1 MAQLKS
7 IIGSILRDIIYAQH
21 EANLY
26 AVSLG
31 ESYGKD
37 GKARGFDLP
46 NIMFS
51 DIEMELRYA
60 VSRSDDEEEQA
71 NISYS
76 KFRKYLGT
84 LCAEVARTAINQGI
98 STVLYSGIER
108 DEDDKAFFLHLKQDK
123 ELYSRFHV
131 FLFKNLKNSFDS
143 ELYTMINGTDGKVN
157 EQNVTDRLMT
167 VIRSKFL
174 NDTDLTTLFSG
185 TDGKSLYKQ
194 CDEDILKA
202 VSSAVHTQ
210 SDGKTFRKSK
220 LYPRLDVEVSSSE
233 LEKLPSSAIQTF
245 RFKFRPAETPP
256 TLMDTEDDLDD
267 FDMK

>member
-1 MAQLKS
+1 MTIWIHLHFLYVDVLKIRFS
-7 IIGSILRDIIYAQH
+7 ISWHIL
-21 EANLY
+21 LY
-26 AVSLG
+26 
-31 ESYGKD
+31 
-37 GKARGFDLP
+37 
-46 NIMFS
+46 
-51 DIEMELRYA
+51 
-60 VSRSDDEEEQA
+60 QC
-71 NISYS
+71 YS
-76 KFRKYLGT
+76 VT
-84 LCAEVARTAINQGI
+84 
-98 STVLYSGIER
+98 S
-108 DEDDKAFFLHLKQDK
+108 H
-123 ELYSRFHV
+123 
-131 FLFKNLKNSFDS
+131 LKNSFDS

-174 NDTDLTTLFSG
+174 NDTDLTPLFSG

>member
-26 AVSLG
+26 TVSLG

-37 GKARGFDLP
+37 GKAKGFDLP

-60 VSRSDDEEEQA
+60 VTGSDDEEEQA

-76 KFRKYLGT
+76 KLRKHLGT
-84 LCAEVARTAINQGI
+84 LCAEASRTAISQCI

-108 DEDDKAFFLHLKQDK
+108 DEEDKAFFLHLKQDK
-123 ELYSRFHV
+123 ELYSRFHT
-131 FLFKNLKNSFDS
+131 FLSKNMKNSFDTD
-143 ELYTMINGTDGKVN
+143 LYTMLNTADGTANRTNIVS
-157 EQNVTDRLMT
+157 RLMS
-167 VIRSKFL
+167 VVRSKFL
-174 NDTDLTTLFSG
+174 GDTDLSSLFSG
-185 TDGKSLYKQ
+185 ADGKALYKQ
-194 CDEDILKA
+194 CEDDILKSLEKS
-202 VSSAVHTQ
+202 VDSWSE
-210 SDGKTFRKSK
+210 GKTFRRSK
-220 LYPRLDVEVSSSE
+220 LYPRIDVEVNSGE

-245 RFKFRPAETPP
+245 RFRFRPAETPP
-256 TLMDTEDDLDD
+256 TLIDQEEDLDD